1 MRPRNDDFVPRPHSL
16 LASGEG
22 SVFGIAGIAGTL
34 RRRWRFP
41 VIGCLIGLTL
51 AIVHVVLA
59 TPLYTSTARILI
71 DTRMNQNLQ
80 MQKIVEES
88 VVDTSLVDSQVQILS
103 SESIILPI
111 IRSMN
116 LTRDSEFVGTQSEH
130 GGQIWSQIL
139 HPVNAIKRILGLQD
153 PGSVDSGTLLERMAV
168 ETFLHR
174 LTAKREDVTYVID
187 ASFTSEDP
195 RKAARIANAV
205 AEAYIAA
212 NLEARAKSSKLAS
225 RWLQDRLVEL
235 KEQATDSDRALQ
247 NYKTANNLVSTD
259 RGLLNNEQLSDL
271 NTQLMNAR
279 TATAE
284 AKARLDRI
292 RQIINDGVP
301 DATVTDALNNG
312 VITRLRAQYL
322 DTSARA
328 AELSS
333 RVGKDHVAVAKLHQQ
348 MDELRKSIRN
358 EEERIADA
366 YASDYL
372 IAKAREHALSEN
384 MTQLV
389 REAGT
394 SSQAQVTMHDLESS
408 AETYRNLYNTFL
420 QKFQETIQTQT
431 IPVTDA
437 RIVTMASVPLHKS
450 SPKTMLELA
459 GGLMLGLLMGTGAA
473 IARELTVNVFRTPL
487 ELEEATGIH
496 CLGILP
502 NITAN
507 QTGALW
513 RRNRSQLMHRRVAPN
528 QCIEEF
534 VLDAPHS
541 RFAETLR
548 NVKASIS
555 AAQFVREVKVIGVM
569 SSVAKEGKT
578 TLAANLGAL
587 AVASSGARTL
597 VIDGDLHQR
606 SLTAKLAPG
615 AGAGLIEALANPALL
630 SALVCKRQ
638 RSQLDVLPCVLENR
652 ILNAAELLGSSQMEA
667 LLAVARKSYDCIIIE
682 LAPVMCVVDVKLIE
696 RFIDCFVFVV
706 EWGRSNRSLVLEALS
721 SVQAVR
727 ERIVGAVLNKADP
740 VALRSF
746 EAYKGDRF
754 SNYYLG

>member
-1 MRPRNDDFVPRPHSL
+1 MRPRNDDFLPRSHSL

-22 SVFGIAGIAGTL
+22 PLFGIEGVGGIL
-34 RRRWRFP
+34 RRLWLFP
-41 VIGCLIGLTL
+41 VIGSLIGLTL
-51 AIVHVVLA
+51 AIVHVMLA

-80 MQKIVEES
+80 PQKIVEENA
-88 VVDTSLVDSQVQILS
+88 VDTSLVDSQVQILS

-111 IRSMN
+111 IRSMK
-116 LTRDSEFVGTQSEH
+116 LTHDSEFVGTPSGPGAQVKNPL
-130 GGQIWSQIL
+130 GI
-139 HPVNAIKRILGLQD
+139 IKRMLGFQD
-153 PGSVDSGTLLERMAV
+153 PSPVDSGTLLERTAV
-168 ETFLHR
+168 EAFLHR
-174 LTAKREDVTYVID
+174 LTAKREDITYVID
-187 ASFTSEDP
+187 VSFASEDP
-195 RKAARIANAV
+195 HKAARITNAV

-212 NLEARAKSSKLAS
+212 NLEARSKSSKLAS
-225 RWLQDRLVEL
+225 RWLQDRLIEL

-259 RGLLNNEQLSDL
+259 RGLLNSEQLSDL

-284 AKARLDRI
+284 AKARLDRV
-292 RQIINDGVP
+292 RQIINEDVP
-301 DATVTDALNNG
+301 DATVTDALNNS

-322 DTSARA
+322 DTNARA
-328 AELSS
+328 AELIS
-333 RVGKDHVAVAKLHQQ
+333 RVGKDHAAVAKLHQQ

-372 IAKAREHALSEN
+372 IAKAREHTLGES

-394 SSQAQVTMHDLESS
+394 SGQAQVTMHDLESS

-420 QKFQETIQTQT
+420 EKFQEKIQTQT
-431 IPVTDA
+431 IPLTDA

-459 GGLMLGLLMGTGAA
+459 GGLVLGLLTGVGAA
-473 IARELTVNVFRTPL
+473 IARELTVSVFRTPN
-487 ELEEATGIH
+487 ELEEATGVH

-502 NITAN
+502 NITAD

-513 RRNRSQLMHRRVAPN
+513 FRDRNRSRRTRTDPN

-569 SSVAKEGKT
+569 SSVAREGKT
-578 TLAANLGAL
+578 TVAANLGAL

-615 AGAGLIEALANPALL
+615 AGAGLIEALANPSLL
-630 SALVCKRQ
+630 SALVYKRQ
-638 RSQLDVLPCVLENR
+638 RSQLDVLPCVLESR
-652 ILNAAELLGSSQMEA
+652 ILNAAEVLGSSQMET
-667 LLAVARKSYDCIIIE
+667 LLAAARIAYDCIIIE

-696 RFIDCFVFVV
+696 RYIDSFIFVV
-706 EWGRSNRSLVLEALS
+706 EWGRSHRSLVLEALS
-721 SVQAVR
+721 SIQTVR
-727 ERIVGAVLNKADP
+727 ERIIGAVLNKADP
-740 VALRSF
+740 VAMRSF